1 MGIVTMDVA
10 KCELEICCASVADV
24 EAALRG
30 GADRVELCMAL
41 TAEGV
46 TPSAGLIA
54 AALSRAGDMAVTV
67 LIRAREGDFVYD
79 ETDVAAMVS
88 DIEYARRC
96 GADGVTVG
104 ALTAAGTID
113 MEAMRRFMS
122 AAGDIDV
129 TFHRAFDVCADQGEA
144 LEQLV
149 ALGCKRVL
157 TSGDGSTATDGA
169 DALARLVAQAGGR
182 IQVMPGGGVRPANIG
197 WLRAATG
204 ACEFHS
210 SARGEAPSC
219 GDAGSMFAGRPA
231 GVDAAIVAA
240 MRRALG

>member
-1 MGIVTMDVA
+1 M
-10 KCELEICCASVADV
+10 
-24 EAALRG
+24 
-30 GADRVELCMAL
+30 
-41 TAEGV
+41 
-46 TPSAGLIA
+46 
-54 AALSRAGDMAVTV
+54 
-67 LIRAREGDFVYD
+67 
-79 ETDVAAMVS
+79 
-88 DIEYARRC
+88 
-96 GADGVTVG
+96 
-104 ALTAAGTID
+104 
-113 MEAMRRFMS
+113 
-122 AAGDIDV
+122 
-129 TFHRAFDVCADQGEA
+129 
-144 LEQLV
+144 

-210 SARGEAPSC
+210 SARREAPSC
-219 GDAGSMFAGRPA
+219 GDDGSMFAGRPA

>member
-1 MGIVTMDVA
+1 MEVA
-10 KCELEICCASVADV
+10 KCELEICCASAADV
-24 EAALRG
+24 TAARVG

-54 AALSRAGDMAVTV
+54 ATLSQAGDMAVTV

-79 ETDVAAMVS
+79 EADVAAMVS

-96 GADGVTVG
+96 GAAGVTVG
-104 ALTAAGTID
+104 ALTASGTID

-122 AAGDIDV
+122 AAGNMEV
-129 TFHRAFDVCADQGEA
+129 TFHRAFDVCADRGEA

-157 TSGDGSTATDGA
+157 TSGDAPTASAGVNT
-169 DALARLVAQAGGR
+169 LARLVAQADGR

-204 ACEFHS
+204 ACAFHS
-210 SARGEAPSC
+210 SARGAASSC
-219 GDAGSMFAGRPA
+219 GDADSMFAGRPA
-231 GVDAAIVAA
+231 GVDASIVAA

>member
-1 MGIVTMDVA
+1 MNEA
-10 KCELEICCASVADV
+10 NKKLEICCASVADV

-46 TPSAGLIA
+46 TPSVGLIS
-54 AALSRAGDMAVTV
+54 AALSRAGRMSVTV
-67 LIRAREGDFVYD
+67 LIRAREGDFVYS
-79 ETDVAAMVS
+79 EAEVAVMVS
-88 DIEYARRC
+88 DIEYARQC

-104 ALTAAGTID
+104 ALTEGGAVD
-113 MEAMRRFMS
+113 MEAMRRFVA
-122 AAGDIDV
+122 AAGDMEV
-129 TFHRAFDVCADQGEA
+129 TFHRAFDVCADQSEA

-157 TSGDGSTATDGA
+157 TSGDGPTASAGI

-182 IQVMPGGGVRPANIG
+182 IQVMPGGGVRPANIAA
-197 WLRAATG
+197 LSEATG

-210 SARGEAPSC
+210 SARGASANVAAADSLF
-219 GDAGSMFAGRPA
+219 GGRPA
-231 GVDAAIVAA
+231 GVDAAIVSA
-240 MRRALG
+240 MRRALR